1 MPQFC
6 RNAHAC
12 IIMVDITNKASLE
25 GAVRWKETVDRQAL
39 LPNGNSVPCLLL
51 ANKVQDIFTIHD
63 NSTACT
69 V

>member
-6 RNAHAC
+6 RGAHAC
-12 IIMVDITNKASLE
+12 VIMIDITNKSSLE

-51 ANKVQDIFTIHD
+51 ANKVAVMYTY
-63 NSTACT
+63 SS
-69 V
+69 